1 MPQQSTSPLST
12 SPLSL
17 TMLETKLQRTTSNLK
32 IVDLVKQLTKMTN
45 KMEQTQEKNDVYLQ
59 HVNQI

>member
-32 IVDLVKQLTKMTN
+32 IVDLERQLTKMTN